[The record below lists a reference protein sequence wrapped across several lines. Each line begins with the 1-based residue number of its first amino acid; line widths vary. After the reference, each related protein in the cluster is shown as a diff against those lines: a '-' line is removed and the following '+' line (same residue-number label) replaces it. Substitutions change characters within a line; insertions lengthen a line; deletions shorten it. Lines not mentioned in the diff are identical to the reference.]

1 MLKPS
6 SKFCR
11 NINGIFH
18 IDRSVFL
25 RNKQNDISID
35 LTKNV
40 KINVNSYGQK
50 RFFHKT
56 KHLEGRR
63 TGRIPI
69 GIPPS
74 TPPDK
79 LIELNGETVPQSRL
93 TSILSTINEDPSQP
107 ILENHE
113 IDVEP
118 FLVNEVLSVGR
129 HTKIL
134 PGKFIFF
141 FNVIKG

>member
-11 NINGIFH
+11 NINGIFR
-18 IDRSVFL
+18 INKPL
-25 RNKQNDISID
+25 RNKQEEVSYVD
-35 LTKNV
+35 LSKNV
-40 KINVNSYGQK
+40 KINVNSFGQ
-50 RFFHKT
+50 RRLFHKT
-56 KHLEGRR
+56 KYLEGRKN
-63 TGRIPI
+63 GRVPV

-79 LIELNGETVPQSRL
+79 LIEINGETVPQSRL
-93 TSILSTINEDPSQP
+93 TNILSTINEDPSQP

-134 PGKFIFF
+134 PGIYNFF
-141 FNVIKG
+141 FLIK